1 MAQPRNQLP
10 SDSLRAR
17 TAESELA
24 ATGTPAALEVEEVTE
39 TRVSSPGRD
48 AIRRFSKNWAAMISL
63 AVILILI
70 IMAAFAPFMHVQNL
84 FTQDYTHLDAQ
95 PNAQHWFG
103 TDGLGRDYY
112 SRIIFG
118 LRVPL
123 VVGIVGTVITVIIGM
138 VLGVSAGYFGGAIDS
153 LLSRF
158 TDLMFAFPGFTLAL
172 IVVSLYG
179 NAADQLG
186 FGGAGRVIML
196 VIVFALVG
204 WPGLM
209 RFVRSLALSMRE
221 QQFIEAARTSGTGHR
236 GILFRH
242 LLPNMYGLLL
252 VQASFI
258 TVGFIYTDAV
268 LSIFGLG
275 VQEPNPDLGVMLIQ
289 GTEHLALNAWEA
301 IIPSIFLTLLIL
313 AFTFFGD
320 GVRDAVDPRA
330 RG

>member
-1 MAQPRNQLP
+1 MAQEQNKLP
-10 SDSLRAR
+10 SDSLRGR
-17 TAESELA
+17 VAEMELA
-24 ATGTPAALEVEEVTE
+24 ATGTPAALEAEELAE
-39 TRVSSPGRD
+39 TRVSSPLRD
-48 AIRRFSKNWAAMISL
+48 AIRRFRKNWAAMISL
-63 AVILILI
+63 GTIIFLIL
-70 IMAAFAPFMHVQNL
+70 AALFAPFLHTSGL
-84 FTQDYTHLDAQ
+84 FTQDYTHLDAY
-95 PNAQHWFG
+95 PSWQHWFG

-112 SRIIFG
+112 SRMVYG

-123 VVGIVGTVITVIIGM
+123 VVGIVGTAITCVIGM
-138 VLGVSAGYFGGAIDS
+138 ILGVSSGYFGGIIDS

-186 FGGAGRVIML
+186 MGGAGRVLML
-196 VIVFALVG
+196 TVVFAIVG

-236 GILFRH
+236 GIIFRH

-252 VQASFI
+252 IQASFI
-258 TVGFIYTDAV
+258 VVGFVYTDAV

-301 IIPSIFLTLLIL
+301 IIPSIILTIIIL
-313 AFTFFGD
+313 AFTFLGD
-320 GVRDAVDPRA
+320 GIRDAVDPRG